1 MIMPKLP
8 LLMRNLPNSRLL
20 VRSLSPPN
28 LHVPVGNLP
37 NPHLPVRSLPNPHQQ
52 VGSLSPP
59 HLPVRSLSN
68 PHQQVG
74 SLSPPHLPVRS
85 LPNPHPQ
92 VGNLS
97 PPHLPVGNLP
107 NPHPQVGNLS
117 PPHLPVGNLPNPHL
131 PVGNLSNGHLVTR
144 VERIQKALN
153 SKLFKSYVLF
163 LNYTVPMLD
172 TLNMYLQSEAPLI
185 HVMRRKLHS
194 LYEDILLKFVKPQVL
209 CSASEML
216 EVDYRDPKNH
226 KDSKNILIGNETK
239 TYIENNLNS
248 VEQQEIIGHAVD
260 YYMAICDYMLKKLP
274 MRDVI
279 LKHAEV
285 LDLTL
290 RHGVGLE
297 SVMYFVNRFPV
308 LCLSSEI
315 DQLQIEFAKYQV
327 YNFPNT
333 ILDLPRVDDQ
343 WSRVSNIKDPSGKM
357 IFSVLGKV
365 MLGILVIP
373 HSNCDC
379 ERIFSLVSKN
389 LTRFRASLGPKT
401 LESLL
406 VLKSSSDVYGRAHEV
421 ELADNLLKKC
431 KTATVIAL
439 SDQ

>member
-1 MIMPKLP
+1 M
-8 LLMRNLPNSRLL
+8 
-20 VRSLSPPN
+20 
-28 LHVPVGNLP
+28 
-37 NPHLPVRSLPNPHQQ
+37 
-52 VGSLSPP
+52 
-59 HLPVRSLSN
+59 
-68 PHQQVG
+68 
-74 SLSPPHLPVRS
+74 
-85 LPNPHPQ
+85 
-92 VGNLS
+92 
-97 PPHLPVGNLP
+97 
-107 NPHPQVGNLS
+107 
-117 PPHLPVGNLPNPHL
+117 
-131 PVGNLSNGHLVTR
+131 
-144 VERIQKALN
+144 
-153 SKLFKSYVLF
+153 
-163 LNYTVPMLD
+163 
-172 TLNMYLQSEAPLI
+172 
-185 HVMRRKLHS
+185 
-194 LYEDILLKFVKPQVL
+194 
-209 CSASEML
+209 
-216 EVDYRDPKNH
+216 
-226 KDSKNILIGNETK
+226 
-239 TYIENNLNS
+239 
-248 VEQQEIIGHAVD
+248 IGHAVD

-297 SVMYFVNRFPV
+297 SVMYFVHRFPV

-421 ELADNLLKKC
+421 ELTDNLLKKC

-439 SDQ
+439 SLSDQ